1 MFFVTFFN
9 IFMADKNT
17 FFKFLL
23 RPPEGLHEA
32 IFVQTSHYPIPRA
45 LGAVLGEGDACHLVF
60 HLGE

>member
-1 MFFVTFFN
+1 
-9 IFMADKNT
+9 MADKNT